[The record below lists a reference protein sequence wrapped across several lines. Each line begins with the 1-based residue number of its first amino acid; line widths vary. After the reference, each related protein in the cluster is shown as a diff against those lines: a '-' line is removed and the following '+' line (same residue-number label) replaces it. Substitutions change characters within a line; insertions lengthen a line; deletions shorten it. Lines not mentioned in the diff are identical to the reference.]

1 MALTGVKL
9 TIEFNDTWL
18 IELESLQSQNGH
30 RKGSQS
36 LRCERVQNK

>member
-30 RKGSQS
+30 P
-36 LRCERVQNK
+36 ERITAA

>member
-1 MALTGVKL
+1 MALTGVNQ

-30 RKGSQS
+30 
-36 LRCERVQNK
+36 LERTTAA